1 MINVDRLSF
10 VAGRIHPNRKGG
22 ESSMA
27 AYEWAEL
34 EQLWA
39 QERLSETQMLGQLLQ
54 WGRQN
59 HTATLQVQ
67 RQVEALTQV
76 VAALTQRVTLLETRP
91 RRRDG

>member
-1 MINVDRLSF
+1 
-10 VAGRIHPNRKGG
+10 
-22 ESSMA
+22 MA

-59 HTATLQVQ
+59 HVATLNVQ
-67 RQVEALTQV
+67 RQVEVLTQM
-76 VAALTQRVTLLETRP
+76 VAALTQRVSLLEARP
-91 RRRDG
+91 SRRDG